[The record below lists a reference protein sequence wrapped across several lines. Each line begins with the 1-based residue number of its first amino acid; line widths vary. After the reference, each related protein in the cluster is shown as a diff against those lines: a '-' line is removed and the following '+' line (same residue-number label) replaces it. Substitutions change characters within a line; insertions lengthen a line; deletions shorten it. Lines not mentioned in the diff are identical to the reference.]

1 MARDTTASPI
11 HFPFFLKLIL
21 NKKLL
26 TACCIFSVVALTLF
40 GAFPAKAQTTTTMI
54 ELEPSN
60 YRAHS
65 LGENFTI
72 SITVTNVTNLWS
84 WCVGISWDPN
94 ALNLTA
100 YHEGPFLKAVGST
113 FWLPVLAAN
122 GTIEE
127 MSSTLL
133 SLNSA
138 NGTGVLATLTF
149 TVMKETVETP
159 ITLFN
164 TTLLAP
170 NTSIYGS
177 NPSID
182 HQVENATVTLIL
194 GNAPVANAGQDQTVN
209 QGAQVVLNGSQTS
222 SSDPNATYTWS
233 FTDGTLRTL
242 QGKVVNYTFNTP
254 GTYDVTLFVQD
265 SYGNS
270 TDTTKVT
277 VMDTTAPV
285 ARISIQDYVP
295 GQAITVG
302 QRVTFDGSLSTDLY
316 STIQYYSWDMGD
328 GSPPIDGNP
337 TPHYY
342 SNPGTYNVTL
352 TIIDAAG
359 RNATATFTISVAPS
373 NTNTSSTSLNL
384 PTYLLGILSI
394 VTILAFGGSVF
405 WLRKPRKANEANDAT
420 RQNHDGFR
428 AHTGKTV
435 HARAMK
441 VNESKQDLNP

>member
-1 MARDTTASPI
+1 M
-11 HFPFFLKLIL
+11 L
-21 NKKLL
+21 NRRLL
-26 TACCIFSVVALTLF
+26 AVCCIFSVVALTLF

-54 ELEPSN
+54 ELDPSN
-60 YRAHS
+60 YVAHS
-65 LGENFTI
+65 LGENVTI

-94 ALNLTA
+94 VLNLTA
-100 YHEGPFLKAVGST
+100 CNQGPFLKAVGST

-122 GTIEE
+122 GTIKE

-133 SLNSA
+133 SLSSA

-149 TVMKETVETP
+149 TIMKETVESP
-159 ITLFN
+159 IRLFN

-177 NPSID
+177 NPIID
-182 HQVENATVTLIL
+182 HQVQNATVTLRL

-209 QGAQVVLNGSQTS
+209 QGTQVALNGSQTS

-233 FTDGTLRTL
+233 FKDGALITLE
-242 QGKVVNYTFNTP
+242 GKIANYTFNTP
-254 GTYDVTLFVQD
+254 GTYDITLFVQD

-277 VMDTTAPV
+277 VIDTTPPV
-285 ARISIQDYVP
+285 AKISIQDYVP
-295 GQAITVG
+295 GQEITVG
-302 QRVTFDGSLSTDLY
+302 QRVTFDGSGSTDLY
-316 STIQYYSWDMGD
+316 SNIQYYSWDMGD
-328 GSPPIDGNP
+328 GSPQIDGNP

-359 RNATATFTISVAPS
+359 NNATATFTISVAPS
-373 NTNTSSTSLNL
+373 NKNTSSTSLNL

-394 VTILAFGGSVF
+394 VTILALGGSVF
-405 WLRKPRKANEANDAT
+405 WLRKPRMNNKTNET
-420 RQNHDGFR
+420 ISPQSR
-428 AHTGKTV
+428 
-435 HARAMK
+435 
-441 VNESKQDLNP
+441 